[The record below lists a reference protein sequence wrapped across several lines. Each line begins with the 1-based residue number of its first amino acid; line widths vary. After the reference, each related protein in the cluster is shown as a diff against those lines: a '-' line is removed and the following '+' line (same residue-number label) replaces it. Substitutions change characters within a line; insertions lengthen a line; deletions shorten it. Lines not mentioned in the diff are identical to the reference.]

1 MEKSLK
7 RKLKKVLIDS
17 IRQFFQRKLEE
28 GVSTSNILD
37 ILFPQ
42 ERRIRSLI
50 GGLETS
56 MGTTV
61 WEVIARELAIN
72 NGFEIIP
79 DKQIL
84 MPDPFPHE
92 LNFTLQKLI
101 DSRSKGHFVSTNEC
115 IDQLRQASQ
124 NIDRDNL
131 NFVSPPKGMG
141 IDLYLNKNAIEYIF
155 DLKSSQANV
164 GDFPRYNRQ
173 LLHWYAYRFAKDP
186 TVQLQARIAFTFN
199 HFKKDWYQQ
208 QKNKIATHLDPDYDI
223 FVENEFWDFCSG
235 YKDTSSIFTSLFK
248 ELRNENFHE
257 EFHDIF
263 YNNSNNISD

>member
-1 MEKSLK
+1 MKKELK
-7 RKLKKVLIDS
+7 DKLKKVLTDS
-17 IRQFFQRKLEE
+17 IRNFFKRKIEE
-28 GVSTSNILD
+28 GISTSNILD

-61 WEVIARELAIN
+61 WEVMARELAVN

-84 MPDPFPHE
+84 MPQPFPNK
-92 LNFTLQKLI
+92 LNSTLQRLI
-101 DSRSKGHFVSTNEC
+101 NSRSNGHLVSTDEC
-115 IDQLRQASQ
+115 IAQLRQASQ

-131 NFVSPPKGMG
+131 SFVAPPKGMG
-141 IDLYLNKNAIEYIF
+141 IDLYLKKNVIEYIF

-164 GDFPRYNRQ
+164 GDFSRYNRQ

-186 TVQLQARIAFTFN
+186 TVQLKARIAFTFN
-199 HFKKDWYQQ
+199 HFPEDWYKK
-208 QKNKIATHLDPDYDI
+208 QKSKIATHLDPDCDI

-235 YKDTSSIFTSLFK
+235 YKDTSSIFTSLFE
-248 ELRNENFHE
+248 ELRDENFHE

-263 YNNSNNISD
+263 YDS